1 MKRALSI
8 TAVVATGFIACAA
21 AGVSQAQPK
30 GGGGGHF
37 DPHNPKVYVVG
48 KYLVVDQEPIVILR
62 DDKRTDITW
71 ELPPAPSPYR
81 FHEDGI
87 AIDADQFLGCRV
99 VAGGLKY
106 ACTDKAGRSVKK
118 YPYRITV
125 YGADNKPLTTDASVQ
140 NE

>member
-1 MKRALSI
+1 MNKAMLIS
-8 TAVVATGFIACAA
+8 TAMTAGFVACA
-21 AGVSQAQPK
+21 GVGTTYAEDK
-30 GGGGGHF
+30 GRHF
-37 DPHNPKVYVVG
+37 DPHSPKVVVVG
-48 KYLVVDQEPIVILR
+48 KYVVVDQEPIVILK

-81 FHEDGI
+81 FHDDGI

-106 ACTDKAGRSVKK
+106 ACTDKPGRSVKK

-125 YGADNKPLTTDASVQ
+125 YNADNKPMSSDASVQ